1 MRPLGNIMYQNLLT
15 WRGST
20 KEVVLQVKDD
30 SPGAK
35 KKTQVRFH
43 SIFESTEFRF
53 NRRICDQDVKLK
65 CDTET
70 VKSIV
75 KQMEDQAAKLAA
87 EHRARRKFKIAQ
99 EHLPDQPGSLLLQV
113 QDRAVALMT
122 RDPEEVVQEIPFSDI
137 VKWEQSS
144 TPPIGKTTELVIT
157 LSGDKD
163 PIKVKSAK
171 TTSIIEALE
180 SKVGPRVEEG
190 VPPSPDAEPAADA
203 PQTDTEGLEGA
214 ALTADAAAAAS
225 AAFAATGGE
234 ADSSDEDIAKEV
246 EPVSTRPLASDVTCL
261 TYPS

>member
-15 WRGST
+15 WRGSA

-35 KKTQVRFH
+35 KKTQD
-43 SIFESTEFRF
+43 I
-53 NRRICDQDVKLK
+53 KLK

-75 KQMEDQAAKLAA
+75 KQMEEQAAKLAA

-122 RDPEEVVQEIPFSDI
+122 RDPEEVVQEIPFTDI

-225 AAFAATGGE
+225 AAFAAAGGE

-246 EPVSTRPLASDVTCL
+246 EPVSTRPLASDVSCL
-261 TYPS
+261 TCQS